1 MRGPNVSYNRATYR
15 KRRSA
20 AIVASVIA
28 AVLLLGSLGA
38 PAATAVSAIAAR
50 SKPSP
55 SVSLAL
61 SKSTIGLGREVTV
74 SGRVRV
80 SGHNVSKAK
89 VTVLGKA
96 AAATTWKTLGK
107 VKTKSNGKFSLT
119 FKPSVGYSVRVKVAA
134 TKKSA
139 AHTSAIK
146 RLAVAPVLSSVS
158 PSGFSRAVLTRSKFF
173 TGKASSALA
182 KRRVALNVL
191 EGTIWKRVA
200 ETRFDDS
207 GRFSFEIGSAAVG
220 QRSYR
225 IYVPADGGLTSLTS
239 GTRVVETVRNSAV
252 LRDTESCYGA
262 AAFVN
267 KGCTNS
273 RLDGLMLPTTD
284 SADLKIETGG
294 AYLSN
299 CWSRLPYELVKTC
312 RYGSSSSDAPRIAL
326 VGDSHAAGYVPALR
340 DQITRRGWQMDTFLG
355 ITCRWMELADDDP
368 CQARSVDLDQR
379 LRDGDY
385 DLIVYTGVRELS
397 GKVPDD
403 VAESNAAEIAASYS
417 GVWGPM
423 LETGVAIVAIED
435 FGFARD
441 LSCVTEAVGQE
452 AAGCVDTPESMFRG
466 IDPIPL
472 AVEQTPGAR
481 MIDLTS
487 MFCSSKSCP
496 LVQGNV
502 VVYRDAH
509 HLTGMYA
516 ETLGPYLADKIAK
529 ELDR

>member
-1 MRGPNVSYNRATYR
+1 VRGPNVSYIRATYR

-38 PAATAVSAIAAR
+38 PAATAVSAISAR

-239 GTRVVETVRNSAV
+239 GTRVVETVKNSAV

-262 AAFVN
+262 AAFVK

-273 RLDGLMLPTTD
+273 RLDGLMLPTTEPGPLL
-284 SADLKIETGG
+284 AETGG
-294 AYLSN
+294 AFK
-299 CWSRLPYELVKTC
+299 CWTTAYELVPTC
-312 RYGSSSSDAPRIAL
+312 SYGSTKEDAFRIAL

-340 DQITRRGWQMDTFLG
+340 DQVGRNGVTLDTYLG
-355 ITCRWMELADDDP
+355 VKCRWMKLPESDP
-368 CQARSVDLDQR
+368 CFPRSDDIEQR
-379 LRDGDY
+379 LLAGNY
-385 DLIVYTGVRELS
+385 DLVVYTGQRQLD
-397 GKVPDD
+397 KP
-403 VAESNAAEIAASYS
+403 ESSEIQAQKAAEVARKYSEAWAPIIDS
-417 GVWGPM
+417 GVPV
-423 LETGVAIVAIED
+423 VAVADYGIAHNHD
-435 FGFARD
+435 
-441 LSCVTEAVGQE
+441 CVLNASNDD
-452 AAGCVDTPESMFRG
+452 AMACSESRQSMYQT
-466 IDPIPL
+466 IDPLPI
-472 AVEQTPGAR
+472 AVNETDGAR
-481 MIDLTS
+481 LIRLDQL
-487 MFCSSKSCP
+487 FCADGVCP
-496 LVQGNV
+496 MTVGNV
-502 VVYRDAH
+502 VIYRDTH
-509 HLTGMYA
+509 HLSGMYS
-516 ETLGPYLADKIAK
+516 ETIGPYLMSEIME
-529 ELDR
+529 ELYK